1 MGASGQVHGTTD
13 TFRGKK
19 KKPPIGSRQGLG
31 TGLVA
36 FENRKY
42 LVLLGIEPR
51 LLGRP
56 PRSLVIM
63 VNRLSRLT
71 FL

>member
-1 MGASGQVHGTTD
+1 MGASGQVHDITD
-13 TFRGKK
+13 IFRGGGL
-19 KKPPIGSRQGLG
+19 IGSRQGPG

-51 LLGRP
+51 LFGRP
-56 PRSLVIM
+56 SRSLVIM
-63 VNRLSRLT
+63 VNRLFRPT